1 MVSIPIDELISRNW
15 QNIAK
20 IATFAK
26 IVNRGALS
34 PNLPFLSSRAFLD
47 ISEPSSTF
55 GSKIRIFDKWNV
67 FCSLGHTITHQK
79 STRLNRLNNKVHDCI
94 DRMAAIIWKL

>member
-1 MVSIPIDELISRNW
+1 MLYLVGDCG
-15 QNIAK
+15 K
-20 IATFAK
+20 IVIFAIFATFAN
-26 IVNRGALS
+26 IFS
-34 PNLPFLSSRAFLD
+34 FLPFLVVACISGH

-67 FCSLGHTITHQK
+67 FFSLGHTIARQK